1 MISRGRRILRRLGAP
16 TAIVLAAAS
25 SVGCAG
31 LGSGRD
37 AAATA
42 QTVTGLKEMLRVGTD
57 RTIERTAREGG
68 FRDDPRTRLRLPPA
82 LAPMFAALDSAGL
95 TGQAGALE
103 LAMNRAAERAAGY
116 ARAPLEDA
124 IAGLQIPEAA
134 AVLQGPF
141 DAATRLLRSQA
152 SPTLH
157 RKLAPIVDDATRQV
171 GLAQAYAQLLGH
183 YRRLGVADDPPPSL
197 TAIVTTETLSGLLA
211 VLAQEERRIR
221 TDPSAR
227 TTPRLRALFAPAA
240 PHR

>member
-1 MISRGRRILRRLGAP
+1 
-16 TAIVLAAAS
+16 
-25 SVGCAG
+25 
-31 LGSGRD
+31 
-37 AAATA
+37 
-42 QTVTGLKEMLRVGTD
+42 
-57 RTIERTAREGG
+57 
-68 FRDDPRTRLRLPPA
+68 
-82 LAPMFAALDSAGL
+82 MFAALDSAGL

-183 YRRLGVADDPPPSL
+183 YRHLGVADDPPPSL

-227 TTPRLRALFAPAA
+227 TTPRLRALFAPAE